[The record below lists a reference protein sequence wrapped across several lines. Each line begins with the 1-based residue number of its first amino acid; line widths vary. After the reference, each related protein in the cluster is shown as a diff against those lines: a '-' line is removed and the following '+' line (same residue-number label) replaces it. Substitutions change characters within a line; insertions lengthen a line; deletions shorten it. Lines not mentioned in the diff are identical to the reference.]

1 MHVVLID
8 LVCYFSEVGGAIGSR
23 KGTAVDHAASGE
35 EGVTHDAVFFL
46 AKRNQILVPPY
57 FFVLEAEGEFL
68 SVEEAAL
75 GKEDLAVEFLLL
87 VLAGDEESLE
97 FPDLGDYL
105 VELVALGLE
114 LLVGDRELFVE
125 LADHFLL
132 EDDFLVDL
140 VEAED
145 REDPLAEGL
154 GCEVDLLDVVGLEVG
169 VGLEFGLDGVLDLG
183 RDVVDVHALEAADE
197 VHVGDGLAHGLPVFL
212 LLEQDAHAL
221 QGELHQ
227 RVRVLVH
234 LDLRDVVSVEGVECF
249 VGGVQGRQGLAE
261 YPVRFLLLV
270 QSLLRLL
277 QDGLLLLLD
286 HGLDLAGL
294 EPVHLQL
301 PEQVLLL
308 YGLDLQDGLHLGQ
321 FYFELLDDVV
331 GFLQLLHS
339 V

>member
-140 VEAED
+140 VEAKD
-145 REDPLAEGL
+145 REDSAPPIRRSE
-154 GCEVDLLDVVGLEVG
+154 
-169 VGLEFGLDGVLDLG
+169 
-183 RDVVDVHALEAADE
+183 
-197 VHVGDGLAHGLPVFL
+197 
-212 LLEQDAHAL
+212 
-221 QGELHQ
+221 
-227 RVRVLVH
+227 
-234 LDLRDVVSVEGVECF
+234 
-249 VGGVQGRQGLAE
+249 
-261 YPVRFLLLV
+261 
-270 QSLLRLL
+270 
-277 QDGLLLLLD
+277 
-286 HGLDLAGL
+286 
-294 EPVHLQL
+294 
-301 PEQVLLL
+301 
-308 YGLDLQDGLHLGQ
+308 
-321 FYFELLDDVV
+321 
-331 GFLQLLHS
+331 
-339 V
+339 